1 MFRLLTA
8 FPLVRLA
15 PRVKSRPGPVGRDL
29 RYWDAM
35 RPARRPLRQHI
46 LSRAPIPTFSLD
58 NARMFDPRG
67 SEATSH
73 SWLTGH

>member
-1 MFRLLTA
+1 MFRPVTA
-8 FPLVRLA
+8 FPLMRLA
-15 PRVKSRPGPVGRDL
+15 PHVKSRPGPVGRDL
-29 RYWDAM
+29 RYSDAM

-46 LSRAPIPTFSLD
+46 PSRAPTFSLD
-58 NARMFDPRG
+58 HARMFDPRG